1 MNSHY
6 QPLTPALEL
15 QLLQLHSEVR
25 TLQREIEG
33 YYLKIGKLK
42 DEILLKNQ
50 EIMKFTQ
57 DNP

>member
-1 MNSHY
+1 MTY

-15 QLLQLHSEVR
+15 QLLQLHSE
-25 TLQREIEG
+25 LREIQNKIEDH
-33 YYLKIGKLK
+33 YLKIGKLK

>member
-1 MNSHY
+1 MDADLKKALILGLALSQDSY
-6 QPLTPALEL
+6 QE
-15 QLLQLHSEVR
+15 E
-25 TLQREIEG
+25 EIED

-42 DEILLKNQ
+42 DEIMLKNQ

>member
-1 MNSHY
+1 MSY
-6 QPLTPALEL
+6 QPLSAPLEL

-25 TLQREIEG
+25 KLQMEIED

-42 DEILLKNQ
+42 DEIMLKNQ